1 LNKQTVAI
9 IGAGP
14 AGLAAAHELVKCG
27 LSPIV
32 LERADRIGGLARTE
46 TYKGYFFDVGGHRFF
61 TKNNEISRLWQEML
75 CENLLRVPRIS
86 RIYYQGRF
94 FNYPLSAFNALANL
108 GLMRSVLILGSYLRS
123 QARPYP
129 EEETFEQWVSN
140 RFGRRLYWTFFK
152 TYTEKVW
159 GIPCHKIRAEWA
171 AQRIKGLSLMAAVS
185 NALLGLSKAK
195 SLINEF
201 HYPLMGPGMMWE
213 GFREKIEAAGGQV
226 LTDSEAVTIDHKG
239 GHVIS
244 LTYLERGNKT
254 SIPVSHLISSMPITS
269 LVEMLNP
276 GLPDRVREAARH
288 LSYRAFILVVLI
300 VDRKDLFPDQWIYVH
315 SPEVKVG
322 RIQNFKNWSKATV
335 PDSRKTS
342 IGMEYFCSE
351 GDDLWR
357 LPDAELKDTACQEL
371 SRLGFAAR
379 EEVVDSC
386 VIRQPM
392 AYPVYDE
399 DYGSHLALI
408 RQSLANF
415 SNLHTVGRNGMHRY
429 NNMDHSMQ
437 TGILAAQNTLG
448 AHHDLWAINEEETY
462 LEEDSSSKRTLSE
475 EALVRTFARMDK
487 LAFASALGSVS
498 GLLCFLATV
507 WLILRGG
514 DVIGPNLSLL
524 GQYFVGYTVTLKGA
538 VIAMGYGFFWGFML
552 GWLVAYLRNLLL
564 ALYVFRVRKKA
575 ELLSLRD
582 FVESL

>member
-1 LNKQTVAI
+1 MNRESIAI

-14 AGLAAAHELVKCG
+14 AGLAAAYELVKRG
-27 LSPIV
+27 LRPLV
-32 LERADRIGGLARTE
+32 FERADNIGGLARTE
-46 TYKGYFFDVGGHRFF
+46 TYKGYLFDVGGHRFF
-61 TKNNEISRLWQEML
+61 TKNEEISQLWQEML
-75 CENLLRVPRIS
+75 SENLLTVPRIS

-94 FNYPLSAFNALANL
+94 FNYPLSAVNALVNL
-108 GLMRSVLILGSYLRS
+108 GIMRSVLIFGSYMKS
-123 QARPYP
+123 QVSPYP

-140 RFGRRLYWTFFK
+140 RFGQRLYRTFFK

-185 NALLGLSKAK
+185 NALLGLRKAK

-201 HYPLMGPGMMWE
+201 HYPLLGPGMMWE
-213 GFREKIEAAGGQV
+213 RFREKIQAAGGQV
-226 LTDSEAVTIDHKG
+226 ITHSEVVSLDHKG
-239 GHVIS
+239 GQVID
-244 LTYLERGNKT
+244 LTYAERGNRI
-254 SIPVSHLISSMPITS
+254 SIPVSHIISSMAVAR
-269 LVEMLNP
+269 LVELLNP
-276 GLPDRVREAARH
+276 RLPDQVREAARH
-288 LSYRAFILVVLI
+288 LSYRAFIQVVLI
-300 VDRKDLFPDQWIYVH
+300 VDREDLFPDQWIYVH

-335 PDSRKTS
+335 PDPRKTS

-357 LPDAELKDTACQEL
+357 LPDAELKVMASQEL

-379 EEVVDSC
+379 EEIVDGC

-408 RQSLANF
+408 RESLEKF

-437 TGILAAQNTLG
+437 TGILAAQNVLG
-448 AHHDLWAINEEETY
+448 AHHDLWTVNEEETY
-462 LEEDSSSKRTLSE
+462 LEEDVPSKRPLSE

-487 LAFASALGSVS
+487 LAFASSLGSVF

-507 WLILRGG
+507 WLLVKGG

-538 VIAMGYGFFWGFML
+538 VIAMGYGFFWGFIL

-564 ALYVFRVRKKA
+564 ALYVFQVRKKA
-575 ELLSLRD
+575 ELFSLRD
-582 FVESL
+582 FIESL